1 MLKRVI
7 VCFVVLV
14 FAVMGLIAA
23 SAATGSYGWLFCNMS
38 GYKCVKIKRGDSW
51 ESLFRDDQKRD
62 IVMRLNRINLP
73 LYPGMMI
80 AVPEDM
86 DNYDY
91 MSFSPMPEYVTTNG
105 RREIIVDLDKQAFGA
120 YLENGRLV
128 HWGPVSGGRGWCP
141 DSGAC
146 NTPRGV
152 FYIYSRGS
160 PYCVSTIFPIPEG
173 GAPMPYCMFFYKGF
187 ALHGSELPGY
197 NASHGCIRLFVE
209 DAKWL
214 NLYFVDSG
222 RGGTKVIVH

>member
-1 MLKRVI
+1 MIKKVI
-7 VCFVVLV
+7 TYFIVLLSIVV
-14 FAVMGLIAA
+14 AGLGIAGDYTY
-23 SAATGSYGWLFCNMS
+23 SQLFCNLE
-38 GYKCVKIKRGDSW
+38 GYKCIKIKRGDTW
-51 ESLFRDDQKRD
+51 ENLFRNDKNRD

-73 LYPGMMI
+73 LYPGQYI
-80 AVPEDM
+80 AVPQDIDDYNYM
-86 DNYDY
+86 D
-91 MSFSPMPEYVTTNG
+91 FSPMPNYVETNG
-105 RREIIVDLDKQAFGA
+105 KREVVVDLDKQAFGA

-141 DSGAC
+141 DSGRC
-146 NTPRGV
+146 STPRGV
-152 FYIYSRGS
+152 FYVYSRGS

-214 NLYFVDSG
+214 NLYFIDVG
-222 RGGTKVIVH
+222 RGGTKVVVR